1 MQSARTMRILHY
13 YDQHNE
19 LQAHYVHLLEET
31 MSGSAELATSSS
43 LQEVRQQLSSR
54 HFDLLHIHGCW
65 SQRYAKAA
73 SVAHRY
79 GTRVIITPH
88 GELEPWVLKDREWQ
102 EKLPKTLLY
111 QRRTI
116 EQAYVVIAMGKME
129 TECLHKLGWN
139 PRIETVHNALITH
152 SISREEMTRQLFVI
166 YQRVMDS
173 DQLSLMS
180 PEKRDLLFLLLKAG
194 VCSNREWLESQRNS
208 MHNGELKIDNY
219 DYTGSSKMGV
229 QANQNSQFPILNS
242 QFPIVNDRDWRQY
255 FIYARD
261 EQVEDLLR
269 RGLRVLNITAPY
281 MDVSGVESYFPTGY
295 EQPKSIASVIGNQY
309 ATETERL
316 LATFRHLQHLIQH
329 NRMSVCHLL
338 ELEKEIREHEIDEAL
353 LAETLQENRLLRLA
367 QRLMGMLQRLT
378 GFEEGMMPVAAID
391 DNETTRIETMITK
404 HLAI

>member
-1 MQSARTMRILHY
+1 MRVLHY
-13 YDQHNE
+13 YDQNNK
-19 LQAHYVHLLEET
+19 LQAPYVQLLEKT
-31 MSGSAELATSSS
+31 MAGSVDMKASSS
-43 LQEVRQQLSSR
+43 LQEVRQLLESSL
-54 HFDLLHIHGCW
+54 FDLLHIHGCW

-73 SVAHRY
+73 STAHRH

-129 TECLHKLGWN
+129 AECLRKLGWN

-152 SISREEMTRQLFVI
+152 SISREEMTHQLFTI

-194 VCSNREWLESQRNS
+194 ICDNKEWITQTDEP
-208 MHNGELKIDNY
+208 Y
-219 DYTGSSKMGV
+219 PV
-229 QANQNSQFPILNS
+229 LNE
-242 QFPIVNDRDWRQY
+242 QDWRQL

-261 EQVEDLLR
+261 EKVENLLKH
-269 RGLRVLNITAPY
+269 GLRVLNMTTPY
-281 MDVSGVESYFPTGY
+281 IDVSNVKSYFPTGY
-295 EQPKSIASVIGNQY
+295 EEPKSITSVIGNQY
-309 ATETERL
+309 VSENDRL
-316 LATFRHLQHLIQH
+316 LATLRYLQQLTQH
-329 NRMSVCHLL
+329 NKLSVCHLL

-353 LAETLQENRLLRLA
+353 LNETLQENRLLRLA
-367 QRLMGMLQRLT
+367 QRLMGTLQRLT
-378 GFEEGMMPVAAID
+378 DLEEGMMPVTAVD
-391 DNETTRIETMITK
+391 DKETARIETMITK
-404 HLAI
+404 HLSI

>member
-1 MQSARTMRILHY
+1 MRILHY
-13 YDQHNE
+13 YDQNNE
-19 LQAHYVHLLEET
+19 LQARYVHLLEET
-31 MSGSAELATSSS
+31 MSESAELSASCS
-43 LQEVRQQLSSR
+43 LQEVRQQLSSC

-73 SVAHRY
+73 AVAHRY

-152 SISREEMTRQLFVI
+152 SISREEMTRQLFII

-173 DQLSLMS
+173 DQLNLMT
-180 PEKRDLLFLLLKAG
+180 PEKRALLFLLLKAG
-194 VCSNREWLESQRNS
+194 VCGSKEW
-208 MHNGELKIDNY
+208 I
-219 DYTGSSKMGV
+219 V
-229 QANQNSQFPILNS
+229 QTNEPL
-242 QFPIVNDRDWRQY
+242 PVLNDRDWRQY

-261 EQVEDLLR
+261 EQVENQLR
-269 RGLRVLNITAPY
+269 RGLRVLNITSPY
-281 MDVSGVESYFPTGY
+281 MDVSGVESYFPTSY

-309 ATETERL
+309 ATEIERL
-316 LATFRHLQHLIQH
+316 LSTFLHLQYLIQH
-329 NRMSVCHLL
+329 NKLSICHLL
-338 ELEKEIREHEIDEAL
+338 ELEKEIREHEIDEDL
-353 LAETLQENRLLRLA
+353 LFETLQENHLLRLA

-378 GFEEGMMPVAAID
+378 VFEEGMMPVAAID
-391 DNETTRIETMITK
+391 DKETTRIETMITK
-404 HLAI
+404 HLSI